1 MKKHLLAI
9 FFLAFCAADFLLF
22 GETLPSGFGGVELGM
37 GLDDAKA
44 ALKSN
49 SDFGYAGD
57 RDVSLLPG
65 DNRVLIETDSY
76 NMQHHGFLTRCWFQF
91 YEESLYS
98 IIINFNPERLDHY
111 SIYTTLVKKYGEPEE
126 FSPERSVWKNDDVTM
141 SLERPLSIKYIDNK
155 ISEKISQQSLVQ
167 KNGYEITREN
177 FLDSL

>member
-1 MKKHLLAI
+1 MKKQLVAL
-9 FFLAFCAADFLLF
+9 FFFAFCAADFFVF
-22 GETLPSGFGGVELGM
+22 GEGLPSGFGGVELGM
-37 GLDDAKA
+37 KLDDAKN
-44 ALKSN
+44 ALKAN

-111 SIYTTLVKKYGEPEE
+111 SLYTTLVKKYGEPKE
-126 FSPERSVWKNDDVTM
+126 FSPERSVWKDDSVTM
-141 SLERPLSIKYIDNK
+141 SLERPLSIKYIDNTV
-155 ISEKISQQSLVQ
+155 SEQLAQQSLVQ
-167 KNGYEITREN
+167 KNGYEITRER
-177 FLDSL
+177 FLEEL

>member
-1 MKKHLLAI
+1 MKKLMLAF
-9 FFLAFCAADFLLF
+9 FFLAFFAADFFVF
-22 GETLPSGFGGVELGM
+22 GEDLPSGFGGVELGM
-37 GLDDAKA
+37 SLDDAKN
-44 ALKSN
+44 ALKAN

-91 YEESLYS
+91 YEENLYS

-111 SIYTTLVKKYGEPEE
+111 SLYTTLVKKYGEPEE
-126 FSPERSVWKNDDVTM
+126 FSPERSVWKNDGVTM
-141 SLERPLSIKYIDNK
+141 SLERPLSIKYIDNEV
-155 ISEKISQQSLVQ
+155 SEKLAQQSLVQ
-167 KNGYEITREN
+167 KNGYEITRER